1 MENEGL
7 YTKIVYRSN
16 YLYNEGL
23 KKAKVRDLSGAVI
36 CLRESLSL
44 NRKNTNA
51 RNLLGLVYFEMGE
64 VVQALAQW
72 IISRN
77 NDTSKDNPALYYMDK
92 IKSNQGKLEAIDQ
105 TLHKYNQAL
114 QYTYQGSYDLAIIQL
129 KKVLSINE
137 RLIPA
142 YQLLALIYFQTE
154 EYEKSRRTIIR
165 GLRIDRN
172 NTKLLEYLAQV
183 DEILAQIDAQS
194 QDGKKKNVTK
204 PGREVMSYARGMDT
218 IIQAVHEKR
227 RTGFS
232 SIINIIIGIIVG
244 VAACYFLILPAKI
257 EKKTTEFDE
266 KYIEVSDK
274 LSEEQAL
281 HNQDLA
287 TLDEITIQRDELK
300 KELARALGTDGNL
313 RPEDYLIKAAAGHIG
328 GSLSSEEV
336 MELLENIKVEDKNDK
351 SDDFK
356 TLYDLLIGNAS
367 PEVINSYVEAAK
379 TAMKSNDY
387 EEAIAQYE
395 KAYELDVSNSD
406 ILMSLAHA
414 YRQNGNIE
422 KANELYRKIVS
433 DFPDTQNAQDA
444 LEYISDE
451 E

>member
-1 MENEGL
+1 M
-7 YTKIVYRSN
+7 
-16 YLYNEGL
+16 
-23 KKAKVRDLSGAVI
+23 
-36 CLRESLSL
+36 
-44 NRKNTNA
+44 
-51 RNLLGLVYFEMGE
+51 
-64 VVQALAQW
+64 
-72 IISRN
+72 
-77 NDTSKDNPALYYMDK
+77 
-92 IKSNQGKLEAIDQ
+92 
-105 TLHKYNQAL
+105 
-114 QYTYQGSYDLAIIQL
+114 
-129 KKVLSINE
+129 
-137 RLIPA
+137 
-142 YQLLALIYFQTE
+142 
-154 EYEKSRRTIIR
+154 
-165 GLRIDRN
+165 
-172 NTKLLEYLAQV
+172 
-183 DEILAQIDAQS
+183 
-194 QDGKKKNVTK
+194 
-204 PGREVMSYARGMDT
+204 
-218 IIQAVHEKR
+218 
-227 RTGFS
+227 
-232 SIINIIIGIIVG
+232 
-244 VAACYFLILPAKI
+244 ILPAKI

>member
-172 NTKLLEYLAQV
+172 NTKLLEYLAEV

-204 PGREVMSYARGMDT
+204 PGREVMSYESGMDT
-218 IIQAVHEKR
+218 IIQPVHEK
-227 RTGFS
+227 
-232 SIINIIIGIIVG
+232 
-244 VAACYFLILPAKI
+244 
-257 EKKTTEFDE
+257 
-266 KYIEVSDK
+266 
-274 LSEEQAL
+274 
-281 HNQDLA
+281 
-287 TLDEITIQRDELK
+287 
-300 KELARALGTDGNL
+300 
-313 RPEDYLIKAAAGHIG
+313 
-328 GSLSSEEV
+328 
-336 MELLENIKVEDKNDK
+336 
-351 SDDFK
+351 
-356 TLYDLLIGNAS
+356 
-367 PEVINSYVEAAK
+367 
-379 TAMKSNDY
+379 
-387 EEAIAQYE
+387 
-395 KAYELDVSNSD
+395 
-406 ILMSLAHA
+406 
-414 YRQNGNIE
+414 
-422 KANELYRKIVS
+422 
-433 DFPDTQNAQDA
+433 
-444 LEYISDE
+444 
-451 E
+451 

>member
-172 NTKLLEYLAQV
+172 NTKLLEYLAEV

-204 PGREVMSYARGMDT
+204 PGREVMSYESGMDT
-218 IIQAVHEKR
+218 IIQPVHEKER
-227 RTGFS
+227 SGFS
-232 SIINIIIGIIVG
+232 SISNIIIGIIVG

-287 TLDEITIQRDELK
+287 MLDEITIQRDELK

>member
-172 NTKLLEYLAQV
+172 NTKLLEYLAEV

-204 PGREVMSYARGMDT
+204 PGREVMSYESGMDT
-218 IIQAVHEKR
+218 IIRPVHEKER
-227 RTGFS
+227 SGFS

>member
-1 MENEGL
+1 MGNEGL
-7 YTKIVYRSN
+7 YSKIIYRSN
-16 YLYNEGL
+16 LLYNEGL
-23 KKAKVRDLSGAVI
+23 KKAKVRDLSGAVL
-36 CLRESLSL
+36 CLREALSL
-44 NRKNTNA
+44 NKKNTNA

-64 VVQALAQW
+64 VVKALAQW

-77 NDTSKDNPALYYMDK
+77 NDTSKDNPAAYYMDLV
-92 IKSNQGKLEAIDQ
+92 KSNQGQLEAIDQ
-105 TLHKYNQAL
+105 TIRKYNQAL

-142 YQLLALIYFQTE
+142 YQLLALIYYQTE
-154 EYEKSRRTIIR
+154 EYEKSRRTIVR
-165 GLRIDRN
+165 GLRIDRT
-172 NTKLLEYLAQV
+172 NTKLLEYLAEV
-183 DEILAQIDAQS
+183 DEILAQIDSQS

-204 PGREVMSYARGMDT
+204 PGREVMSYESGMDT
-218 IIQAVHEKR
+218 IIQPVHEKER
-227 RTGFS
+227 SGFS

-274 LSEEQAL
+274 LSEEQAV

-287 TLDEITIQRDELK
+287 TLDDITKQRDDLK
-300 KELARALGTDGNL
+300 KELSKALGTDGNL

-328 GSLSSEEV
+328 GTLSSEEV
-336 MELLENIKVEDKNDK
+336 METLDNIKVEEKNDK
-351 SDDFK
+351 SADFK

-367 PEVINSYVEAAK
+367 PEVINSYVDAAK
-379 TAMKSNDY
+379 DAMKSNDY

-414 YRQNGNIE
+414 YRQNDNIE

>member
-36 CLRESLSL
+36 CLRES
-44 NRKNTNA
+44 
-51 RNLLGLVYFEMGE
+51 LVYFEMGE

-172 NTKLLEYLAQV
+172 NTKL
-183 DEILAQIDAQS
+183 
-194 QDGKKKNVTK
+194 
-204 PGREVMSYARGMDT
+204 
-218 IIQAVHEKR
+218 
-227 RTGFS
+227 
-232 SIINIIIGIIVG
+232 
-244 VAACYFLILPAKI
+244 
-257 EKKTTEFDE
+257 
-266 KYIEVSDK
+266 
-274 LSEEQAL
+274 
-281 HNQDLA
+281 
-287 TLDEITIQRDELK
+287 
-300 KELARALGTDGNL
+300 
-313 RPEDYLIKAAAGHIG
+313 
-328 GSLSSEEV
+328 
-336 MELLENIKVEDKNDK
+336 
-351 SDDFK
+351 
-356 TLYDLLIGNAS
+356 
-367 PEVINSYVEAAK
+367 
-379 TAMKSNDY
+379 
-387 EEAIAQYE
+387 
-395 KAYELDVSNSD
+395 
-406 ILMSLAHA
+406 
-414 YRQNGNIE
+414 
-422 KANELYRKIVS
+422 
-433 DFPDTQNAQDA
+433 
-444 LEYISDE
+444 
-451 E
+451 

>member
-172 NTKLLEYLAQV
+172 NTKLLEYLAEV

-204 PGREVMSYARGMDT
+204 PGREVMSYESGMDT
-218 IIQAVHEKR
+218 IIQPVHKKER
-227 RTGFS
+227 SGFS

>member
-7 YTKIVYRSN
+7 YTKIIYRSN

-64 VVQALAQW
+64 VVKALAQW

-92 IKSNQGKLEAIDQ
+92 VKSNQGKLEAIDQ

-114 QYTYQGSYDLAIIQL
+114 QYTYQGSYDLAVIQL

-172 NTKLLEYLAQV
+172 NTKLLEYLAEV

-204 PGREVMSYARGMDT
+204 PGREVMSYESGMDT
-218 IIQAVHEKR
+218 IIQPVHEKER
-227 RTGFS
+227 SGFS

-387 EEAIAQYE
+387 EEAIVQYE